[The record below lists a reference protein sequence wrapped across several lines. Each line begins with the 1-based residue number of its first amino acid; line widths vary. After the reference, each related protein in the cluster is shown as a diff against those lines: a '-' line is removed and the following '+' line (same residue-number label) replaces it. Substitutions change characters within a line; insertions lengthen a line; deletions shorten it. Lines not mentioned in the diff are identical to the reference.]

1 MPSITAS
8 IPLEPERTGT
18 ELPRVSRPT
27 SSRRIRSLRGRLLD
41 HYDRHRRELPWRG
54 ETDPYRIWVSEVIL
68 QQTRVETAIP
78 YYRRWMERF
87 GTLEALAE
95 ADREEV
101 MAAWSG
107 LGYYRR
113 ARNLHAAARLVRDDR
128 GGELPAEPAEL
139 AALPGIGPY
148 TAGAVAS
155 IAFGRRAPA
164 VDGNARRVLTRLFDL
179 ERPTAAE
186 LERLARALVP
196 ADRPGDFNQALMELG
211 ATVCRPRAPRCD
223 ACPLGRLCVARRRGT
238 LDRRPT
244 PGRRRQV
251 PLFTV
256 GTAVLSSPEGR
267 VLLARRPERG
277 LLGGT
282 WEFPGAIAG
291 RRESP
296 AGAAR
301 RAARSWLGRDPA
313 RPLPRA
319 AWTVV
324 PHAFSHR
331 RHLYH
336 AFRFGPVEETE
347 VDVRAALGQAQGPER
362 DGLPAWTAAAWVTP
376 AAAGRRSLPAAQ
388 RAILCSILAEDMG

>member
-18 ELPRVSRPT
+18 ELPRVSRPP

-148 TAGAVAS
+148 TAGAVS
-155 IAFGRRAPA
+155 PPA
-164 VDGNARRVLTRLFDL
+164 
-179 ERPTAAE
+179 TAASTT
-186 LERLARALVP
+186 ARA
-196 ADRPGDFNQALMELG
+196 
-211 ATVCRPRAPRCD
+211 RCM
-223 ACPLGRLCVARRRGT
+223 AASAR
-238 LDRRPT
+238 
-244 PGRRRQV
+244 
-251 PLFTV
+251 
-256 GTAVLSSPEGR
+256 
-267 VLLARRPERG
+267 
-277 LLGGT
+277 
-282 WEFPGAIAG
+282 GAIATLRPWRATCAIASRVRG
-291 RRESP
+291 SSP
-296 AGAAR
+296 SSRAGCTAR
-301 RAARSWLGRDPA
+301 MYDPSTRVA
-313 RPLPRA
+313 
-319 AWTVV
+319 
-324 PHAFSHR
+324 
-331 RHLYH
+331 
-336 AFRFGPVEETE
+336 
-347 VDVRAALGQAQGPER
+347 QACKSPE
-362 DGLPAWTAAAWVTP
+362 
-376 AAAGRRSLPAAQ
+376 
-388 RAILCSILAEDMG
+388 